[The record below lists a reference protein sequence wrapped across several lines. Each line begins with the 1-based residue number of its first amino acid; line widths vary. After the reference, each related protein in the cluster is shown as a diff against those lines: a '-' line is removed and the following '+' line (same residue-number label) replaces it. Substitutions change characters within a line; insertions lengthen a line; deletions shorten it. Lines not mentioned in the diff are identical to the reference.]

1 MWNIIDE
8 AANCFGIFLVT
19 MGATLSAIKTLIV
32 PALISL
38 IFFLLLTFVLF
49 PLWQRYRNRYSQY
62 LPLDTISNRTSS
74 IRARIQGTISRFMLP
89 YLRRPTLSD
98 RIVVAGR
105 DSFDSED
112 GEELED
118 VDDSATERGRNSH
131 ETIDN
136 TRRLSRDLEEGF
148 MDDSDEESD
157 TSQRVR

>member
-1 MWNIIDE
+1 M
-8 AANCFGIFLVT
+8 
-19 MGATLSAIKTLIV
+19 
-32 PALISL
+32 
-38 IFFLLLTFVLF
+38 
-49 PLWQRYRNRYSQY
+49 
-62 LPLDTISNRTSS
+62 
-74 IRARIQGTISRFMLP
+74 
-89 YLRRPTLSD
+89 SD